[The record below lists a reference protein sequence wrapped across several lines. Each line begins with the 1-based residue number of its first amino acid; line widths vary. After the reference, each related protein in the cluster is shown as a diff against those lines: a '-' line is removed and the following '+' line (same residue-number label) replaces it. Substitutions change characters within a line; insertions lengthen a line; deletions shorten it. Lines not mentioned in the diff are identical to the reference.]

1 MGFTPASSVSSSS
14 FGGIAGHGPVVE
26 NGCAINTLTMK
37 LSIKPSCSA
46 ISPNIHPYVNGIV
59 ILYRCGVIVRVFAN
73 L

>member
-1 MGFTPASSVSSSS
+1 
-14 FGGIAGHGPVVE
+14 
-26 NGCAINTLTMK
+26 MK